1 MQSKTHFMGAMFTNS
16 SHTTNSFKSEHIQRA
31 QYKLKFR
38 KVAREFT
45 PNVFSIKVKYNI
57 TKYLMNFLTYEEQL
71 EFGKTCIFVLNNFI
85 DFDKEEIRGNIS
97 KIMKRYKGKF
107 DAKEEDICKRIM
119 AGGDNL
125 KDILH
130 YKFLHNE
137 HDNYICFN
145 KYDLYNNKESIISLA
160 NTYSWPHKNNPM
172 YWDEHKQIKGS
183 YFNKE
188 TCYLN
193 NVCWLTPNFSFE
205 FVPKG
210 NYKLYINQGF
220 NVSNLYRI
228 KNFVKLEVKINE
240 KVVFSRG
247 DYPNEKEINNYMIKQ
262 TQNDRSNEYK
272 ESFTFYL
279 NNESED
285 LKFSSILKEQFIC
298 HILACNFDDVEPK
311 NEENLYRI
319 SIEFFHNN
327 DYWKSG
333 WYLDGGRLER
343 MTEEEAKRL

>member
-220 NVSNLYRI
+220 NNC
-228 KNFVKLEVKINE
+228 
-240 KVVFSRG
+240 
-247 DYPNEKEINNYMIKQ
+247 MIKQ

-319 SIEFFHNN
+319 SIKFFHNN